1 MCCVMLDI
9 TILDVWAH
17 SIITPHRATLHK
29 LQDTGQIK
37 VRRWDDVMLD
47 TDTRADTEDQHK
59 KGWNEK

>member
-1 MCCVMLDI
+1 M
-9 TILDVWAH
+9 WAH

-59 KGWNEK
+59 KGCNEK